1 MNDLERSCQQ
11 LDYAARS
18 MEQEQDTIDEQR
30 DQAADQKKSNDI
42 VRGSLQVSR
51 SAADAL
57 QAYLDRKEMRNKTP
71 PGLMFPPQYHWG

>member
-1 MNDLERSCQQ
+1 MNDLERSRQQ

-30 DQAADQKKSNDI
+30 DQAADQRKSNDI
-42 VRGSLQVSR
+42 VRNSLQVSQ

-57 QAYLDRKEMRNKTP
+57 QAYLDRPEIRP
-71 PGLMFPPQYHWG
+71 ASAV